1 MVGQMRV
8 IYSPIY
14 KCLDCGILP
23 LENANPG
30 SQAASGIC
38 LLCGGRRTRT
48 SDLWVMSPTS
58 YHCSIPRYILL
69 NFLEVEDCCFPL
81 TCAKVRTIFELANF
95 ITGFLC

>member
-38 LLCGGRRTRT
+38 R
-48 SDLWVMSPTS
+48 SPDMG
-58 YHCSIPRYILL
+58 II
-69 NFLEVEDCCFPL
+69 
-81 TCAKVRTIFELANF
+81 
-95 ITGFLC
+95 